1 MVSQLRFKAKPLKPV
16 RQIQGLAGSLQ
27 VIQKNVSAL
36 ITHERIETTENKA
49 FLTRQYTEKLI
60 GDALLHGDKHKH
72 TMEMA
77 TWWLDNVSVTHHC
90 NPKWI
95 VKKVFK
101 EPKRDCQKSSQ
112 RAQNG

>member
-1 MVSQLRFKAKPLKPV
+1 MGKAKPIKPV
-16 RQIQGLAGSLQ
+16 RNIEGFAGSLKI
-27 VIQKNVSAL
+27 IQKNVSAL

-77 TWWLDNVSVTHHC
+77 TWWLDDVSFTHLC
-90 NPKWI
+90 TLLSLI
-95 VKKVFK
+95 ESILTVKKF
-101 EPKRDCQKSSQ
+101 
-112 RAQNG
+112 QNFPACLINYLQIFL

>member
-1 MVSQLRFKAKPLKPV
+1 MARLVSQLRFKAKPIKPV
-16 RQIQGLAGSLQ
+16 RNIEGFAGSLRI
-27 VIQKNVSAL
+27 IQKNVSAL

-77 TWWLDNVSVTHHC
+77 TWWLDDVSFTHLY
-90 NPKWI
+90 NLESPKC
-95 VKKVFK
+95 
-101 EPKRDCQKSSQ
+101 RDLVSMGVVG
-112 RAQNG
+112 AAAPADF